1 MINEYPK
8 ATLAQCPRILREE
21 ADIRESNGSGREER
35 FHQTCNADAAG
46 LRYLAYL
53 VEQGDYDTA
62 YNMTNCWSLSQRC
75 FIPRPVY
82 KWMSAAFRPMGS

>member
-1 MINEYPK
+1 MNEYPK
-8 ATLAQCPRILREE
+8 ATLAQSARILREE

-53 VEQGDYDTA
+53 VDLGAFNAA
-62 YNMTNCWSLSQRC
+62 YYLTIEWSFAQRSM
-75 FIPRPVY
+75 IPAPVF
-82 KWMSAAFRPMGS
+82 KWMASAFKPMGS